1 RNTKKQ
7 PKMEM
12 VVTAIAGDLV
22 NRFISFLIKKHE
34 SHANL
39 EKKVERLQQLLLRI
53 HMVVEEA
60 EGRYITNSRMLLEL
74 KRLSEAMY
82 QGYHV
87 LDTIKYKALCST
99 RDEKKVSSS
108 SNALSLTNS
117 IKCFHTNSTNCFHTT
132 RSTTTIFHDLDSVL
146 ENLETMVSNMTEFV
160 VLVGGCERMPR
171 SPYDTYLYIDNFMF
185 GRQVEKQQ
193 IMNVLLQENIPPFA
207 PTVLPII
214 STNRVGKKTL
224 VAHVCNNDRV
234 RSHFSLILR
243 LKGESIH
250 KTEHGAFVPTGRTL
264 VVLEFTSDIDD
275 VSWQKFYST
284 TRRMGKGSKI
294 IIISRIESVSR
305 LGTIRP
311 MHLNSLSLEEYSYLF
326 KVLAFG
332 STNPDDHPRLSLVAS
347 ELAVLMGGSLVVAN
361 VCADIFRKNQNLQFW
376 QHILNKYRNFLANN
390 FSVFC
395 EHPKLLIERDRPVDI
410 SKLVSST
417 SAPLRLMPPHC
428 EDDDSTRDLPKVRYG
443 DLIAGSVVPPREK
456 FELVG
461 WESRIPPYKKYV
473 NVAMFSGE
481 VNVSEHVVSPCKKR
495 IRFS

>member
-1 RNTKKQ
+1 
-7 PKMEM
+7 MEM
-12 VVTAIAGDLV
+12 VVSAIAGDLV
-22 NRFISFLIKKHE
+22 NRFISFLIKKNE

-39 EKKVERLQQLLLRI
+39 DKKVERLQQLLLRV
-53 HMVVEEA
+53 HMVIEEA

-74 KRLSEAMY
+74 KKLLEAMY

-87 LDTIKYKALCST
+87 LDTIKYKALCSS
-99 RDEKKVSSS
+99 RDEKEVSSS
-108 SNALSLTNS
+108 SNTLSLSNS

-250 KTEHGAFVPTGRTL
+250 KTEHGAFFPTGRTL

-376 QHILNKYRNFLANN
+376 QHILNKYRNFLADNL
-390 FSVFC
+390 SVFC

-410 SKLVSST
+410 AKLVSST

-443 DLIAGSVVPPREK
+443 DLIAGSVVPPKEK

>member
-1 RNTKKQ
+1 
-7 PKMEM
+7 
-12 VVTAIAGDLV
+12 
-22 NRFISFLIKKHE
+22 
-34 SHANL
+34 
-39 EKKVERLQQLLLRI
+39 
-53 HMVVEEA
+53 
-60 EGRYITNSRMLLEL
+60 
-74 KRLSEAMY
+74 
-82 QGYHV
+82 
-87 LDTIKYKALCST
+87 
-99 RDEKKVSSS
+99 
-108 SNALSLTNS
+108 
-117 IKCFHTNSTNCFHTT
+117 
-132 RSTTTIFHDLDSVL
+132 
-146 ENLETMVSNMTEFV
+146 
-160 VLVGGCERMPR
+160 MPR
-171 SPYDTYLYIDNFMF
+171 GPYDTYLYIDNFMF

-193 IMNVLLQENIPPFA
+193 IMNVLLQENIPPFT

-234 RSHFSLILR
+234 KSHFPFILR
-243 LKGESIH
+243 LKGESIQ
-250 KTEHGAFVPTGRTL
+250 KTEHGAFIPTGRTL
-264 VVLEFTSDIDD
+264 VVVEFTSDIDD

-376 QHILNKYRNFLANN
+376 QHILNKYRNFLADNL
-390 FSVFC
+390 SVFC

-410 SKLVSST
+410 AKLVSST

-443 DLIAGSVVPPREK
+443 DLIAGSVVPPKEK